1 MDSILFSGC
10 SYTYGEGLWRETGDT
25 HQNSTNQKYL
35 IENRWI
41 TKVSNHFNKQ
51 CISKQYNGGNNIGSI
66 KYVMQEV
73 DASTWNNTNIKLVIF
88 QTTQFQRH
96 EMGIDDQIVSI
107 ENMVTDL
114 ENKGIPVRFIHW
126 VWVDITD
133 EELEVY
139 VNSTHG
145 FLNKLF
151 KNFPKKVNPS
161 DNVQSALPPYDG
173 NKFSSKIVRDRTIYI
188 LNDFNFDKMVN
199 YEEALI
205 PRTLSNKY
213 TLAGKFK
220 CLDFH
225 MNQEGHDV
233 LANEIINYIEKNK
246 LL

>member
-25 HQNSTNQKYL
+25 HQNSINQKYL

-41 TKVSNHFNKQ
+41 TQVSNHFNKQ

-66 KYVMQEV
+66 KYVMEEI
-73 DASTWNNTNIKLVIF
+73 DATTWNNANIKLVIF

-96 EMGIDDQIVSI
+96 GMSIDGQIANI

-126 VWVDITD
+126 VWVDVTD

-205 PRTLSNKY
+205 PRTLANKY

-225 MNQEGHDV
+225 MNKEGHDV
-233 LANEIINYIEKNK
+233 LAKEIINYIEKNK

>member
-25 HQNSTNQKYL
+25 HQNSTNQEYL

-41 TKVSNHFNKQ
+41 TKVSNHFDKY

-96 EMGIDDQIVSI
+96 EMDIDDQIVSI
-107 ENMVTDL
+107 ENMVIDL

-126 VWVDITD
+126 VWVDVTD
-133 EELEVY
+133 EELEAY
-139 VNSTHG
+139 VNSQHG
-145 FLNKLF
+145 FFNKLF
-151 KNFPKKVNPS
+151 KNFSKKINPS
-161 DNVQSALPPYDG
+161 DNFNSALPPYDG
-173 NKFSSKIVRDRTIYI
+173 NKFSSKIIRDRTIYI

-205 PRTLSNKY
+205 PRTLANKY